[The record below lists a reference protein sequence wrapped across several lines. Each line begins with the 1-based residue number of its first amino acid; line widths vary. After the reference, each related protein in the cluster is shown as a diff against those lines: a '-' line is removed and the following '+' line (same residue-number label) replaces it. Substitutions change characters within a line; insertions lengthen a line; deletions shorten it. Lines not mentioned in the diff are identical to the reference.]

1 VLIVSLLGG
10 LSGRPASAGQRGAG
24 GEAAPAITEGTGV
37 ISGVVIDGTTKQPLQ
52 GAVVSITGIRST
64 NTAVRGTRQITDEKG
79 RFAFTRLPAGLGY
92 SISASKFGYFD
103 GAYGRRAPQGASR
116 RIALTENQWFPDAT
130 IELWRPASISGAV
143 VDEAGEPVVG
153 VLVRAY
159 LEILVGGVAH
169 AASSV
174 VAKTDDRG
182 LYRLANL
189 AEGKYVVLVPS
200 VQHAV
205 PASISL
211 MDLSGATPQGIAYA
225 ESAGREVP
233 LRRDP
238 LLGIDRD
245 HRLVVGP
252 YPTPP
257 AAAGGRPQAYPPTYF
272 PSARSFDRAEPI
284 RLQRGEDRR
293 NVDFHLQPVP
303 TSRILGR
310 LAGPDDAIGGVTL
323 RLLPAGSEMLG
334 RGSETATALTS
345 SSGAFVFLNV
355 PSGRYSIIA
364 AGGVSEYE
372 HRAPLA
378 VSVDLP
384 QVPGQRPA
392 AMSSSAVFSGPAGT
406 MFSSRSSSDPVKY
419 FGRQQVTV
427 GGTDL
432 TDVIVTMN
440 TGVSISG
447 RIELGPRQPNA
458 TPGAPPA
465 LGLASSISV
474 EPANGDPTLGQRFV
488 RANLVGE
495 SAEFN
500 IVGLQPG
507 QYLLRLVG
515 SRPLKSIMWEG
526 RDYTYTP
533 FDTSSGRDYTGVVI
547 AVSTEQT
554 TINGFVRDRAGQVQE
569 NAAVIYFPVEPA
581 QWTNFG
587 NQPSRLRSASVATT
601 GEFTL
606 RTLPAGDYFL
616 IAVDTD
622 QSDSWK
628 DPAFLAAA
636 SKVATKI
643 SIQWGETKTQDLV
656 LQQVRPR

>member
-1 VLIVSLLGG
+1 VLIVSLLAG
-10 LSGRPASAGQRGAG
+10 LSGRTASAGQRGAG
-24 GEAAPAITEGTGV
+24 GEAAPPITEGSGV
-37 ISGVVIDGTTKQPLQ
+37 ISGVVIDGTTKQPLP
-52 GAVVSITGIRST
+52 GAVVSITGIRAT
-64 NTAVRGTRQITDEKG
+64 NTGIRGTRQITDEKG
-79 RFAFTRLPAGLGY
+79 RFAFTRLPSGIGY
-92 SISASKFGYFD
+92 TLTASRFGYFD

-169 AASSV
+169 AASSI
-174 VAKTDDRG
+174 VARTDDRG

-189 AEGKYVVLVPS
+189 GEGKYVVLVPS

-205 PASISL
+205 PASISP
-211 MDLSGATPQGIAYA
+211 MELSGATPQGIAYA

-257 AAAGGRPQAYPPTYF
+257 AAAGGKPQAYPPTYF
-272 PSARSFDRAEPI
+272 PAARSFDQAEPI
-284 RLQRGEDRR
+284 RVKSGDDRR
-293 NVDFHLQPVP
+293 NVDFHLQPLP

-310 LAGPDDAIGGVTL
+310 LAGPDDAIAGVTL
-323 RLLPAGSEMLG
+323 RLLPEGSEMLG
-334 RGSETATALTS
+334 RGSETATALTT

-364 AGGVSEYE
+364 AGSISEYE
-372 HRAPLA
+372 HRVPLA
-378 VSVDLP
+378 LSVELP
-384 QVPGQRPA
+384 PTPGQRA
-392 AMSSSAVFSGPAGT
+392 TGMSSSAVFSGPAGT
-406 MFSSRSSSDPVKY
+406 MFSSRSSPDAVKY

-427 GGTDL
+427 AGTDV

-447 RIELGPRQPNA
+447 RIDLGQRQPNTA
-458 TPGAPPA
+458 PGAPPS

-488 RANLVGE
+488 RTTPAGE
-495 SAEFN
+495 SGAEFN

-515 SRPLKSIMWEG
+515 SRPVKSITWEG
-526 RDYTYTP
+526 KDYSYTP
-533 FDTSSGRDYTGVVI
+533 FDTSSGRDFTGVAI

-554 TINGFVRDRAGQVQE
+554 TINGFVRDKAGQVQE
-569 NAAVIYFPVEPA
+569 NAAVIYFPVERP

-587 NQPSRLRSASVATT
+587 IQPSRLRSASVSTT

-606 RTLPAGDYFL
+606 RSLPAGDYFL

-622 QSDSWK
+622 QSDAWK

-636 SKVATKI
+636 APLATRI
-643 SIQWGETKTQDLV
+643 SIQWSETKTQDLV
-656 LQQVRPR
+656 LQQVR